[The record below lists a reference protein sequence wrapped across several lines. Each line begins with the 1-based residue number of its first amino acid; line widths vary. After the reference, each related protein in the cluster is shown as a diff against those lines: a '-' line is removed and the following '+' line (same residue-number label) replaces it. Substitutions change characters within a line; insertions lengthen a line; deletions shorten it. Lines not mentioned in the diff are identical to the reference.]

1 MKTLIERT
9 STEKLNR
16 ASEMLKTMA
25 HPVRLAIIDL
35 IKSAKLSNT
44 DIQKKLSIEQPIL
57 SQHLTLMRDKGIIDF
72 EKSGKFSYYYLKQN
86 ELMKIIDCVEN
97 CCKKIR

>member
-1 MKTLIERT
+1 MKTLSERI
-9 STEKLNR
+9 SSEKLNR

-35 IKSAKLSNT
+35 IRNNIKLSNT
-44 DIQKKLSIEQPIL
+44 DIQKKLNLEQPIL

-72 EKSGKFSYYYLKQN
+72 EKSGKYSYYFLKQN
-86 ELMKIIDCVEN
+86 EFMQIIDCVEN
-97 CCKKIR
+97 CCKKI